1 MIRIGNILGLFGNAV
16 AVLGNPIPPPPLP
29 DASGGVVTYDGDYA
43 IHTFSS
49 SGDFIANKDL
59 SINILVVAGGGAGGG
74 CQSNTKYSAGG
85 GGAGGVSYKEGYS
98 LSSGTYAVTIGEGGQ
113 TNHANGENSSF
124 GALFLAYG
132 GGGAVS

>member
-29 DASGGVVTYDGDYA
+29 DASEGVVTYDGDYA

-59 SINILVVAGGGAGGG
+59 SINILVVAGGGAGGD
-74 CQSNTKYSAGG
+74 
-85 GGAGGVSYKEGYS
+85 
-98 LSSGTYAVTIGEGGQ
+98 
-113 TNHANGENSSF
+113 ANQIQNILQVVVEQEVF
-124 GALFLAYG
+124 PIKKDIVFLQELMQLL
-132 GGGAVS
+132 